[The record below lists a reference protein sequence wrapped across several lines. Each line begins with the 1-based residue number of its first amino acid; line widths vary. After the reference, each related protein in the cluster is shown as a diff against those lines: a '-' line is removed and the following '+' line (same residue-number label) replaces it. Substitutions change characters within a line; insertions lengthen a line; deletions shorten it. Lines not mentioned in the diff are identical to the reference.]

1 MKSDLILKTA
11 VLLIGIVVVVGVFV
25 GFRVYDN
32 QLEQID
38 KLQATIKQKDNQI
51 ALLDTSNQGL
61 DEEHQENE
69 FEQITD
75 AVNTFIYSI
84 YDVRDDNREERQ
96 KDAELVVTK
105 DMMERFFPETEE
117 ETTLSMEY
125 RIKDINIYPSVEKES
140 ALVVFEGSTV
150 NLNNGQREDNRI
162 TVEAFLQNEGE
173 KWIVN
178 DFKQIHAETLGS

>member
-51 ALLDTSNQGL
+51 ALLETSNQGL

-105 DMMERFFPETEE
+105 DM
-117 ETTLSMEY
+117 
-125 RIKDINIYPSVEKES
+125 
-140 ALVVFEGSTV
+140 
-150 NLNNGQREDNRI
+150 
-162 TVEAFLQNEGE
+162 
-173 KWIVN
+173 
-178 DFKQIHAETLGS
+178 

>member
-1 MKSDLILKTA
+1 MWA
-11 VLLIGIVVVVGVFV
+11 FV
-25 GFRVYDN
+25 CMITR
-32 QLEQID
+32 LEHID

-51 ALLDTSNQGL
+51 ALLETSNQGL

-105 DMMERFFPETEE
+105 DMLERFFPETEE

-140 ALVVFEGSTV
+140 TLVVFEGSTV
-150 NLNNGQREDNRI
+150 NLNNGQRE
-162 TVEAFLQNEGE
+162 
-173 KWIVN
+173 
-178 DFKQIHAETLGS
+178 ETALL